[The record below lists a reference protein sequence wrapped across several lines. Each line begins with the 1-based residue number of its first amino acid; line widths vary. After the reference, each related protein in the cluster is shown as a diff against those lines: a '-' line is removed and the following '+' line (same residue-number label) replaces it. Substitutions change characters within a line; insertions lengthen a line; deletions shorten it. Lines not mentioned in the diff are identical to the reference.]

1 MKYIVV
7 LGDGMA
13 DYPVAELGGKTPL
26 QAANKPQID
35 ALAKKGILGLVKT
48 IPDGMVPGSDTAN
61 LAVLGY
67 DPRKYYSGRSPF
79 EAASM
84 GVVLAEE
91 DVAFRCNLVT
101 LSEGESYGDKIMV
114 DHSAD
119 EISTEEAGILLGEV
133 SRCLSTQDIR
143 FYPGVSYRHLMVW
156 RGAPL
161 DWRLT
166 PPHDILGKAVGD
178 HLPGG
183 TSAGIIN
190 ELLIESAHILPRHPL
205 NLARVARGL
214 RPANAIWLW
223 GEGKKAQ
230 LVSFNHKYGLKGAV
244 ISAVDLLKG
253 IGVCA
258 GMKLIHVAG
267 STGNLDTDFRAEA
280 EAALAALQ
288 DGIDFVYL
296 HIEAPDECAHRQET
310 ENKVKSIEL
319 IDSLTVKTL
328 KAGLDRLGEPYR
340 LMILPDHATPLS
352 LRTHTADPVPFLI
365 YDSQHEQDGIS
376 HGFDEQSAKD
386 SGFYLGE
393 GYRLMD
399 LFLRKTEGK

>member
-1 MKYIVV
+1 MKYVVV

-26 QAANKPQID
+26 QAANKPQMD
-35 ALAKKGILGLVKT
+35 ALAKKGMLGLVKT
-48 IPDGMVPGSDTAN
+48 IPDGMAPGSDTAN

-84 GVVLAEE
+84 GIALAEE
-91 DVAFRCNLVT
+91 DITFRCNLVT
-101 LSEGESYGDKIMV
+101 LSDGESYGDRIMV

-119 EISTEEAGILLGEV
+119 EISSEESRILLEEV
-133 SRCLSTQDIR
+133 SRYFSTRDIR

-161 DWRLT
+161 DWHLT
-166 PPHDILGKAVGD
+166 PPHDILGKTVGD

-183 TSAGIIN
+183 SFAGIIT
-190 ELLIESAHILPRHPL
+190 EMMIESTLFLPRHPQ
-205 NLARVARGL
+205 NVVRVARGV

-230 LVSFNHKYGLKGAV
+230 LASFNHKYGLKAAM

-258 GMKLIHVAG
+258 GMSLIHVAG
-267 STGNLDTDFRAEA
+267 STGNLDTDFRGEA

-296 HIEAPDECAHRQET
+296 HIEAPDECGHRQET

-340 LMILPDHATPLS
+340 IMVLPDHATPLS

-365 YDSQHEQDGIS
+365 YDSQHEQNGVCR
-376 HGFDEQSAKD
+376 GFDEQSAED
-386 SGFYLGE
+386 AGFFLGE

-399 LFLRKTEGK
+399 LFLRKTEGQ

>member
-1 MKYIVV
+1 MKYVVV

-35 ALAKKGILGLVKT
+35 ALAGKGMLGLVKT
-48 IPDGMVPGSDTAN
+48 IPDGMAPGSDTAN

-67 DPRKYYSGRSPF
+67 DPRIYYNGRSPF

-91 DVAFRCNLVT
+91 DVTFRCNLVT
-101 LSEGESYGDKIMV
+101 LSDGELYGDRLML

-119 EISTEEAGILLGEV
+119 EISSEDAGILLEEV
-133 SRCLSTQDIR
+133 GRRLSSRDIR

-183 TSAGIIN
+183 SSAGIIT
-190 ELLIESAHILPRHPL
+190 ELMIDSTFFLSQHPL
-205 NLARVARGL
+205 NLARVARGV

-230 LVSFNHKYGLKGAV
+230 LASFNHKYGVKGAV

-253 IGVCA
+253 IGICA

-267 STGNLDTDFRAEA
+267 STGNLDTDFRGEA

-296 HIEAPDECAHRQET
+296 HIEAPDECGHRQET
-310 ENKVKSIEL
+310 ENKVKAIEL
-319 IDSLTVKTL
+319 IDNLTVKTL
-328 KAGLDRLGEPYR
+328 KDGLERMGEPYR

-365 YDSQHEQDGIS
+365 YDSQLEQNGVS
-376 HGFDEQSAKD
+376 RGFDEQSAGD
-386 SGFYLGE
+386 AGFFLGE

-399 LFLRKTEGK
+399 LFLRKTEGR